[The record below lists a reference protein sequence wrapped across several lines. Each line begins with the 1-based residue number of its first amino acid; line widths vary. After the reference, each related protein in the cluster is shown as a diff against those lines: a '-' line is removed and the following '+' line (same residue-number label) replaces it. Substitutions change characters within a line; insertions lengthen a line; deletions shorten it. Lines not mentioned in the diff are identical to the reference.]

1 MSQISL
7 GDKLYVIVRSDL
19 PYGDQASQISHS
31 VIEFCFKY
39 PEVTKDWFINSNYI
53 CLLQVKNEEEL
64 IKLINKAEEKEI
76 KYSIFRESDLDNSIT
91 SICLEPG
98 IKTKKLVS
106 SLKLAFK

>member
-7 GDKLYVIVRSDL
+7 GDKLYVIVRSDMEF
-19 PYGDQASQISHS
+19 GAQASQISHS
-31 VIEFCFKY
+31 AIEFCFRH
-39 PEVTKDWFINSNYI
+39 PEITKDWFINSNYI

-76 KYSIFRESDLDNSIT
+76 KYSIFKESDLNDSIT

-98 IKTKKLVS
+98 IKTKKIVS